1 MSIVRCPRC
10 RDEVTIPAK
19 APLTALVRC
28 PLCHEKYLL
37 SEAASQLP
45 PALILVVSELEPKA
59 ADQQPTNDA
68 PAADEYRLG
77 EIQGGLIET
86 QAGLRP
92 PVRLAPRLP
101 RKEKNALAE
110 AAKIIGGGVAGLA
123 MGLVVLWWGLR
134 QDPLELGPLVSSYVP
149 WLVPQ
154 QFHPKPSTAPSAA
167 TSAPRSQIV
176 ITSDRK
182 KADEKHNA
190 RPKNASPID
199 ATEDDQSL
207 RQVPPATEPAAEAR
221 QVSLTEPVP
230 APIPAPMPDLRD
242 LLPDDPPAPTRPSPR
257 D

>member
-59 ADQQPTNDA
+59 ADQHATNDA
-68 PAADEYRLG
+68 PDADDYRLG

-86 QAGLRP
+86 QASFQP
-92 PVRLAPRLP
+92 PVRLAPRP
-101 RKEKNALAE
+101 VRKEKNALAE
-110 AAKIIGGGVAGLA
+110 AAKIIGGGIAGLA

-134 QDPLELGPLVSSYVP
+134 QDPLELGPSVATYVP

-154 QFHPKPSTAPSAA
+154 EFHALRKSGSVTVTKTPRPVTVSSPNETGESQRQHQENKFKLSQPPTPS
-167 TSAPRSQIV
+167 
-176 ITSDRK
+176 
-182 KADEKHNA
+182 E
-190 RPKNASPID
+190 
-199 ATEDDQSL
+199 
-207 RQVPPATEPAAEAR
+207 PATIDLPAVPTRNEAR
-221 QVSLTEPVP
+221 QISATEPVP
-230 APIPAPMPDLRD
+230 DVPTAPMPDLRD
-242 LLPDDPPAPTRPSPR
+242 LLPDGPSAPRPLSPR
-257 D
+257 N